1 MYKFI
6 IGNVRISVIDDSI
19 SHDQAINA
27 ARQAI
32 LTANSENKLLSH
44 IELNASDDGIEVNT
58 TEKQGTKLLRK
69 SLKQSLLDGM
79 LNAVQEKLLPS
90 DTYSAK
96 DTWYD
101 SDTGQE
107 WHGGVVSEAKEEI
120 LKSFEE
126 WSAATK

>member
-32 LTANSENKLLSH
+32 LTANNENKLLSH
-44 IELNASDDGIEVNT
+44 IEVNASDDGIEVNT
-58 TEKQGTKLLRK
+58 TERAGTKLLRK

-79 LNAVQEKLLPS
+79 LSAVNEKLLPTE
-90 DTYSAK
+90 TYGTK
-96 DTWYD
+96 ETWYD
-101 SDTGQE
+101 TDTGQE
-107 WHGGVVSEAKEEI
+107 WHGNVTTETKEEL
-120 LKSFEE
+120 LKGFEE
-126 WSAATK
+126 WAASVK